1 MTDYLNKLVS
11 VIIIFLMLVVAPLL
25 MSYMTTEM
33 VTERVALNEVSQFI
47 DRVTDKQM
55 ITKSDVDDL
64 YIALGASGGI
74 YNVEVKRYVVVS
86 VPTKDAS
93 GATTVKNVYV
103 AADDISNISEDK
115 PITLNLSDVVQVRVK
130 EVSLSQAKRLL
141 YAVLRVDEG
150 KLDFTLAGSV
160 R

>member
-1 MTDYLNKLVS
+1 
-11 VIIIFLMLVVAPLL
+11 
-25 MSYMTTEM
+25 
-33 VTERVALNEVSQFI
+33 
-47 DRVTDKQM
+47 M

-93 GATTVKNVYV
+93 GATAVKNVYV

>member
-1 MTDYLNKLVS
+1 
-11 VIIIFLMLVVAPLL
+11 MLVVAPLL
-25 MSYMTTEM
+25 MSYMTSEM

-93 GATTVKNVYV
+93 GAT
-103 AADDISNISEDK
+103 
-115 PITLNLSDVVQVRVK
+115 
-130 EVSLSQAKRLL
+130 
-141 YAVLRVDEG
+141 AVECLCCCG
-150 KLDFTLAGSV
+150 
-160 R
+160 